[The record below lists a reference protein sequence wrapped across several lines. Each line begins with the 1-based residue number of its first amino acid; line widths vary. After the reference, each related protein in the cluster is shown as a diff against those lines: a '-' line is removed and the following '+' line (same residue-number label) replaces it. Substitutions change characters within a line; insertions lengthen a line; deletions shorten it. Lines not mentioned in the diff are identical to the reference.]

1 MGVVEVTV
9 SVTVQEP
16 LLAIVAPDRP
26 RLPALKLAVPLVQV
40 VAALDPLRL
49 AGSGEAATATP
60 VRVVAAFGLLM
71 VKVSVAV
78 PPAVIVVGLNAA
90 AMVGTDG
97 GFTASAV
104 CVVAVLPVRLEGPA
118 AETAP
123 EV

>member
-1 MGVVEVTV
+1 MVEVTV

-26 RLPALKLAVPLVQV
+26 RLPPVKLALPLVQV
-40 VAALDPLRL
+40 VAGLDPLRF

-60 VRVVAAFGLLM
+60 VSWIDGFGLVM
-71 VKVSVAV
+71 VSVSVAV
-78 PPAVIVVGLNAA
+78 VPSAIVVGLNAA

-97 GFTASAV
+97 GFTVSPV
-104 CVVAVLPVRLEGPA
+104 GVVAVVPVRVEGPV